1 MGRSDSRR
9 KNSTKKWKKV
19 LLSVLAVLLLLVGG
33 VAVYSLY
40 TVNKA
45 LTTMH
50 EPIDRDFSAKRDGK
64 VQLSKKEPLSI
75 LLIGIDK
82 ESGSI
87 EKGRSDTM
95 IVLTVNPATE
105 SMKMVSIPRD
115 TRTEIIGQGIMD
127 KINHAHAYGG
137 VEMSIPTVE
146 NFLDIPID
154 YYVKIN
160 MEGFKEIV
168 DSVGGVEV
176 NNSFAFTEDGKTF
189 DEGTISLDG
198 DSALTYVRMRKQDP
212 RGDFGRADRQKQ
224 VVQAVINKGASLA
237 GFTKLDNLIG
247 AIGENVK
254 TDLSSMEMVTIQ
266 RKYAAARH
274 NMETVQLTGS
284 GATIGG
290 VYYLQVA
297 EDERLRVSSILREHL
312 GLE

>member
-1 MGRSDSRR
+1 M
-9 KNSTKKWKKV
+9 KKWKKV
-19 LLSVLAVLLLLVGG
+19 TLSVLAVLLLLVGG
-33 VAVYSLY
+33 VFGYFLY

-45 LTTMH
+45 LSTMH
-50 EPIDRDFSAKRDGK
+50 EPIDRDFSEKRDGK
-64 VQLSKKEPLSI
+64 VQLSKKEPFSI

-115 TRTEIIGQGIMD
+115 TRTEIIGRGMMD
-127 KINHAHAYGG
+127 KINHAHAFGG

-154 YYVKIN
+154 HYVKIN

-176 NNSFAFTEDGKTF
+176 NNNFAFTENGKTF
-189 DEGTISLDG
+189 SEGTISLDG

-224 VVQAVINKGASLA
+224 VVQAVINKGASLE
-237 GFTKLDNLIG
+237 GFTKLDNLLG

-254 TDLSSMEMVTIQ
+254 TDLDSSEMLTIQ
-266 RKYAAARH
+266 KNYAKARH
-274 NMETVQLTGS
+274 DMETVQITGS
-284 GATIGG
+284 GATIDGI
-290 VYYLQVA
+290 YYFQVP
-297 EDERLRVSSILREHL
+297 EEERLRVSSLLKEHL
-312 GLE
+312 GID

>member
-1 MGRSDSRR
+1 M
-9 KNSTKKWKKV
+9 KKWKKIV
-19 LLSVLAVLLLLVGG
+19 LSILAVLLLLVGG
-33 VAVYSLY
+33 VAGYFLY

-45 LTTMH
+45 MTTMH
-50 EPIDRDFSAKRDGK
+50 EPIDREFSDKRDGK
-64 VQLSKKEPLSI
+64 VVFSKKEPFSV

-95 IVLTVNPATE
+95 IVLTVNPNTK

-115 TRTEIIGQGIMD
+115 TRTEIIGRGTLD
-127 KINHAHAYGG
+127 KINHAHAFGG

-160 MEGFKEIV
+160 MEGFKDIV

-176 NNSFAFTEDGKTF
+176 NNKFAFTQNGKTF
-189 DEGTISLDG
+189 NEGKITLDG
-198 DSALTYVRMRKQDP
+198 ESALSFVRMRKQDP

-224 VVQAVINKGASLA
+224 VVQAVINKGASFS
-237 GFTKLDNLIG
+237 GFTKLDNLLG

-254 TDLSSMEMVTIQ
+254 TDLDSGEMLDIQ
-266 RKYAAARH
+266 RNYAEARH
-274 NMETVQLTGS
+274 DMEVLQITGS

-290 VYYLQVA
+290 IYYFQVP
-297 EDERLRVSSILREHL
+297 EEERLRVSSVLKEHL
-312 GLE
+312 SLD

>member
-1 MGRSDSRR
+1 M
-9 KNSTKKWKKV
+9 KKWKKV
-19 LLSVLAVLLLLVGG
+19 TLGVLAVLLLLVGG
-33 VAVYSLY
+33 VFGYFLL
-40 TVNKA
+40 TVNKT
-45 LTTMH
+45 LSTMH
-50 EPIDRDFSAKRDGK
+50 EPIDRDFSEMREAK
-64 VQLSKKEPLSI
+64 VQLRKKEPFSV

-115 TRTEIIGQGIMD
+115 TRTEIIGRGMMD
-127 KINHAHAYGG
+127 KINHAHAFGG

-154 YYVKIN
+154 HYVKIN

-176 NNSFAFTEDGKTF
+176 NNNFAFTENGKTF
-189 DEGTISLDG
+189 SEGTISLDG

-224 VVQAVINKGASLA
+224 VVQAVINKSASFS
-237 GFTKLDNLIG
+237 GITKLDNLLG

-254 TDLSSMEMVTIQ
+254 TDLESMEMVTIQ
-266 RKYAAARH
+266 QNYSAARH
-274 NMETVQLTGS
+274 KMETIQITGS
-284 GATIGG
+284 GATIDGI
-290 VYYLQVA
+290 YYLQIA
-297 EDERLRVSSILREHL
+297 EDERLRVSSLLREHL

>member
-1 MGRSDSRR
+1 M
-9 KNSTKKWKKV
+9 KKWKKV
-19 LLSVLAVLLLLVGG
+19 TLGIIAVLLLLVGG
-33 VAVYSLY
+33 VFGYFLI
-40 TVNKA
+40 TVNNA

-50 EPIDRDFSAKRDGK
+50 EPIDREFSEMREAK
-64 VQLSKKEPLSI
+64 VQLRKKEPFSV

-115 TRTEIIGQGIMD
+115 TRTEIIGRGMMD
-127 KINHAHAYGG
+127 KINHAHAFGG

-154 YYVKIN
+154 HYVKIN

-176 NNSFAFTEDGKTF
+176 NNSFAFTENGKTYN
-189 DEGTISLDG
+189 EGTISLDG

-224 VVQAVINKGASLA
+224 VVQAVINKGASFS
-237 GFTKLDNLIG
+237 GITKLDNLLG

-254 TDLSSMEMVTIQ
+254 TDLDSMEMVTIQ
-266 RKYAAARH
+266 QNYASARH
-274 NMETVQLTGS
+274 DMETVQIVGS
-284 GATIGG
+284 GATIDGI
-290 VYYLQVA
+290 YYLQVP
-297 EDERLRVSSILREHL
+297 EDERLRVSSLLREHL
-312 GLE
+312 DLE